1 MVIGVN
7 VEIRLIDEITPD
19 LLNTL
24 AQWLYQW
31 WGKEEGYS
39 FDAVSDYL
47 YHSVNRDKLPLT
59 FGCFEH
65 AHMVGMYQFQMGDL
79 FVRPNLYPW
88 LANVYVDPQY
98 RNCGYGDAMLKS
110 VGNMLRQ
117 HTSFRECFLYTVH
130 VNFYEKY
137 HWKFVSEI
145 DTFLKNYRIQRLYQL
160 SLLD

>member
-1 MVIGVN
+1 
-7 VEIRLIDEITPD
+7 
-19 LLNTL
+19 
-24 AQWLYQW
+24 
-31 WGKEEGYS
+31 
-39 FDAVSDYL
+39 
-47 YHSVNRDKLPLT
+47 VNRDKLPLT

-145 DTFLKNYRIQRLYQL
+145 DTFLKNHRIQRLYQL
-160 SLLD
+160 SLSD